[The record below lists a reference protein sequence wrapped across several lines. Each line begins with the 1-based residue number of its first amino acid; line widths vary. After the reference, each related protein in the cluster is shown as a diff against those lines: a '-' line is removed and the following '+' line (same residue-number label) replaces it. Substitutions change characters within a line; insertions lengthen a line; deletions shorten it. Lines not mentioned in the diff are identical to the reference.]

1 MTGSPPLRLA
11 GIELGGTKTI
21 VTLGD
26 GTRILESQ
34 ALPTSTPGETLDTAL
49 AHLGTWHAAA
59 PLSAIG
65 IASFGPIRVA
75 SDAPDFGTI
84 LATPKPGWSNTGVLE
99 RVKASFDC
107 PIGVDTD
114 VNAAALAEHAFGAGQ
129 GCTSLVYITI
139 GTGLGAGIVI
149 DGRPVHGL
157 LHPELG
163 HIRTRRTPGSTFAGT
178 CPFHGDCI
186 EGLISGPAL
195 EARLP
200 VHPGKLDPASPAW
213 NEVGSDLAE
222 LLSTLVLSLSP
233 QRIVIGGGVA
243 THQPHLIERA
253 RNRLTALL
261 AGYLP
266 ELDPAAIES
275 MIRLPA
281 LGAKAGP
288 VGSLLLANR
297 AFAESLRAIRPPA
310 ITR

>member
-1 MTGSPPLRLA
+1 MTQGSPPRLA

-26 GTRILESQ
+26 GTRILESH
-34 ALPTSTPGETLDTAL
+34 ALPTATPDETLEAAL
-49 AHLGTWHAAA
+49 AHLAAWQA
-59 PLSAIG
+59 ASPLAAIG
-65 IASFGPIRVA
+65 IASFGPIRVTP
-75 SDAPDFGTI
+75 DAADYGTI
-84 LATPKPGWSNTGVLE
+84 LRTPKPGWSNTGVLE
-99 RVKASFDC
+99 RVHARFAC

-129 GCTSLVYITI
+129 GCSSLVYITI
-139 GTGLGAGIVI
+139 GTGLGAGIVV

-163 HIRTRRTPGSTFAGT
+163 HIRTRRAPGATFAGT

-200 VHPGKLDPASPAW
+200 AHPGKLDPASPAW
-213 NEVGSDLAE
+213 DEVVHDLAE

-233 QRIVIGGGVA
+233 QRIIIGGGVA
-243 THQPHLIERA
+243 TRQPHLVERA
-253 RNRLTALL
+253 RTRLPAIL

-266 ELDPAAIES
+266 DLDHAAIER
-275 MIRLPA
+275 MICLPA
-281 LGAKAGP
+281 LGANAGP
-288 VGSLLLANR
+288 VGSLLLAHK
-297 AFAESLRAIRPPA
+297 ALISDKI
-310 ITR
+310 

>member
-1 MTGSPPLRLA
+1 MTQGSPPRLA

-26 GTRILESQ
+26 GTRILESH
-34 ALPTSTPGETLDTAL
+34 ALPTATPDETLEAAL
-49 AHLGTWHAAA
+49 AQLAAWQA
-59 PLSAIG
+59 ASPLAAIG
-65 IASFGPIRVA
+65 IASFGPIRVTP
-75 SDAPDFGTI
+75 DAADYGTI
-84 LATPKPGWSNTGVLE
+84 LRTPKPGWSNTGVLE
-99 RVKASFDC
+99 WVHARFAC

-129 GCTSLVYITI
+129 GCSSLVYITI
-139 GTGLGAGIVI
+139 GTGLGAGIVV

-163 HIRTRRTPGSTFAGT
+163 HIRTRRAPGATFAGT

-200 VHPGKLDPASPAW
+200 AHPGKLDPASPAW
-213 NEVGSDLAE
+213 DEVVHDLAE

-233 QRIVIGGGVA
+233 QRIIIGGGVA
-243 THQPHLIERA
+243 TRQPHLVERA
-253 RNRLTALL
+253 RTRLPAIL

-266 ELDPAAIES
+266 DLDHAAIER
-275 MIRLPA
+275 MICLPA
-281 LGAKAGP
+281 LGANAGP
-288 VGSLLLANR
+288 VGSLLLAHK
-297 AFAESLRAIRPPA
+297 ALISDKI
-310 ITR
+310 